1 MTRGRSSLSTR
12 ALRENADVPG
22 EADNTGTTL
31 DNRKT
36 LNLGPRPDTRL
47 LRQPAL
53 EGLTRS
59 ARTDS
64 PRKIGRNN
72 FRRTAATTSG
82 GGGGVRRG
90 REAAPFALGLG
101 FNCAMS

>member
-1 MTRGRSSLSTR
+1 MFFCSSAAS
-12 ALRENADVPG
+12 PG
-22 EADNTGTTL
+22 GAI
-31 DNRKT
+31 RI
-36 LNLGPRPDTRL
+36 PARL
-47 LRQPAL
+47 LHQPPL

-72 FRRTAATTSG
+72 FRRTAAAAATSG

-101 FNCAMS
+101 FNCVMS